1 MTGPTLVFDHQ
12 RAWLKHLEAA
22 EGEDGKLAVL
32 RQAPRKL
39 SEKGDSI
46 DDLRHVAIH
55 ALNLDETK
63 VFDAI
68 AGGENDFLDDRAQRI
83 SGRRPQRRNQLPS
96 WAGEGQLNDKSN
108 LIPNLRNTLLAVRN
122 APEIKDCFRLDE
134 MSRKTMMVKAIGGS
148 PIIPKPADDIDV
160 AAIQEWMQKQGMF
173 HLGRDTTFQ
182 AIQSRASEC
191 RYHPVKDYL
200 EGLKWDG
207 KQRLEQW
214 LTICMGAEQSPYTQK
229 IGRYFLISMVARI
242 LKPGCKA
249 DYMLIFEGP
258 QGTGK
263 STSCRI
269 LAGEDYFTDSL
280 GELGNKDASLN
291 LRGKWLVEVAEMHA
305 FGRAEAAEL
314 KSFITRT
321 EERYRPPF
329 GRMEVIEPRQCIFI
343 GTTNKSSYLR
353 DETGGRRFWPVK
365 TGKIDRAL
373 LAERRDQLFAEAVDC
388 FKRGHAWWP
397 DSDFETTFIAP
408 QQEARFEEDVW
419 EEKISDW
426 IADKSRVL
434 VGQIAI
440 DALGFP
446 VARIGTADQRR
457 IAAVLKRINWQRE
470 KGEDGKDKVDGHGK
484 RWWVRC

>member
-1 MTGPTLVFDHQ
+1 
-12 RAWLKHLEAA
+12 
-22 EGEDGKLAVL
+22 
-32 RQAPRKL
+32 
-39 SEKGDSI
+39 
-46 DDLRHVAIH
+46 
-55 ALNLDETK
+55 
-63 VFDAI
+63 
-68 AGGENDFLDDRAQRI
+68 
-83 SGRRPQRRNQLPS
+83 
-96 WAGEGQLNDKSN
+96 
-108 LIPNLRNTLLAVRN
+108 
-122 APEIKDCFRLDE
+122 
-134 MSRKTMMVKAIGGS
+134 
-148 PIIPKPADDIDV
+148 
-160 AAIQEWMQKQGMF
+160 
-173 HLGRDTTFQ
+173 
-182 AIQSRASEC
+182 
-191 RYHPVKDYL
+191 
-200 EGLKWDG
+200 
-207 KQRLEQW
+207 
-214 LTICMGAEQSPYTQK
+214 
-229 IGRYFLISMVARI
+229 
-242 LKPGCKA
+242 
-249 DYMLIFEGP
+249 
-258 QGTGK
+258 
-263 STSCRI
+263 
-269 LAGEDYFTDSL
+269 
-280 GELGNKDASLN
+280 
-291 LRGKWLVEVAEMHA
+291 
-305 FGRAEAAEL
+305 
-314 KSFITRT
+314 
-321 EERYRPPF
+321 
-329 GRMEVIEPRQCIFI
+329 MEVIEPRQCIFI